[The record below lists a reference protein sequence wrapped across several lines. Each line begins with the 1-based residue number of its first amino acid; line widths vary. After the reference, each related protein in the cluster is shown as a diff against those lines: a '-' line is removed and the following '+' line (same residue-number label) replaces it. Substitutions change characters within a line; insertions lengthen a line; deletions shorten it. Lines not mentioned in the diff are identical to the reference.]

1 MERALLGVT
10 LPGVSNMTIESM
22 AAATIQRPTATVR
35 TNQNGPW
42 LEERQNASTATVREV
57 SASASTSASTSASAA
72 ASAHRR
78 ALRLQRPERLQ
89 RPDRA
94 AELALDAAVAAKV
107 TRADDGATA
116 YFAAL
121 SEVTSSRAANGF
133 NLSQVHRAGNIH
145 MSVNFDANSM
155 ILSPNLNRGCQTH
168 YSINPKKKL
177 LIY

>member
-1 MERALLGVT
+1 M
-10 LPGVSNMTIESM
+10 PC
-22 AAATIQRPTATVR
+22 
-35 TNQNGPW
+35 
-42 LEERQNASTATVREV
+42 STAGKGISLWRNGSG
-57 SASASTSASTSASAA
+57 SARKGGCSRKSPAPAVG
-72 ASAHRR
+72 
-78 ALRLQRPERLQ
+78 RLQRPERLQ